1 MEVAETGNNRTRKSP
16 AMLSVLSVSGLCI
29 IRDPEYRDAGGGFYI
44 LPEQVFEKCAHDIY
58 LSGYATVKD
67 MLAET
72 KGELTETKAELAEAR
87 EALAD
92 GKAQGKQLGEMRVN
106 RLIKILGEEGRID
119 DILRAAED
127 SEFQEKLFKK
137 YGL

>member
-1 MEVAETGNNRTRKSP
+1 M
-16 AMLSVLSVSGLCI
+16 SGLCI

-44 LPEQVFEKCAHDIY
+44 LPEQVFEKRAHDIY
-58 LSGYATVKD
+58 LSDYATVKD

-72 KGELTETKAELAEAR
+72 KEELAEAR

>member
-1 MEVAETGNNRTRKSP
+1 MEVAETGNHRTRKSP

-44 LPEQVFEKCAHDIY
+44 LPEQVFEKRAHDIY
-58 LSGYATVKD
+58 LSDYATVKD
-67 MLAET
+67 MLA
-72 KGELTETKAELAEAR
+72 ETKAELAEAR